1 MAGKWRPG
9 SARYLKSRVI
19 PPLYTSVRK
28 KISSMLNEVDHLSLT
43 VDIWCDR
50 KGKAFFGVTGLFVN
64 VDFQPQ
70 AVFLRFIRLKGKHTG
85 ENIRNVTKDV
95 LEELEISR
103 KIYRVITDN
112 ALNMI

>member
-1 MAGKWRPG
+1 
-9 SARYLKSRVI
+9 
-19 PPLYTSVRK
+19 
-28 KISSMLNEVDHLSLT
+28 MLNEIDQVSVT
-43 VDIWCDR
+43 VGIWCDR
-50 KGKAFFGVTGLFVN
+50 RGKPFFGVTGHFVN

-70 AVFLRFIRLKGKHTG
+70 AVLLRFIRLKGKHTG

-112 ALNMI
+112 A